1 MSPCRQGDAGL
12 GGQDWIFWITAGAM
26 VLAVTALLV
35 AALLRGRVDGA
46 PVAAYDL
53 QVYRDQLAEVDRDLG
68 RGVIGAEDAARLR
81 TEVSRRV
88 LDADRAM
95 KAAQTGDAGPG
106 AGRAAIAL
114 TVAITVI
121 GTIAGYWQLG
131 APGYPDMPLQA
142 RIAMAEE
149 ARLTRPT
156 QAEQEAKVPATP
168 RTDADPNLLALMDK
182 LRVAVAGRPNDLRG
196 QELLARNEAGL
207 GNYIAAYRAQAQVI
221 TIKADAATAD
231 DFATLAEL
239 QILAASGYVSP
250 EAEKALTEALRRD
263 AKNGLAQYYSG
274 LMLAQIGRPDT
285 AFQIWR
291 GLLENSSVQDPWFA
305 PLQAQ
310 IAGLASFAGVH
321 YTPPG
326 ASTAPM
332 MPGPGEADMAAAADM
347 SDADRQAMI
356 EGMVGKLSSRLAT
369 EGGSAQEWA
378 RLIGAYG
385 VLKKPEEAK
394 AAWAK
399 AQTTFSNSPDDL
411 ATVRAAAE
419 AAGVAE

>member
-385 VLKKPEEAK
+385 VLKRPEEAK

>member
-291 GLLENSSVQDPWFA
+291 GLLENSSDQDPWFA

-385 VLKKPEEAK
+385 VLNKPEEAK

>member
-182 LRVAVAGRPNDLRG
+182 LRVAVAGRPDDLRG

-356 EGMVGKLSSRLAT
+356 EGMVDQLSNRLAT
-369 EGGSAQEWA
+369 EGGTAQEWA
-378 RLIGAYG
+378 QLITALG
-385 VLKKPEEAK
+385 VLGRKEQAQEIYTEAK
-394 AAWAK
+394 QRFAA
-399 AQTTFSNSPDDL
+399 QPDDL
-411 ATVRAAAE
+411 ASLAE
-419 AAGVAE
+419 VATAAGLAP

>member
-1 MSPCRQGDAGL
+1 M

-95 KAAQTGDAGPG
+95 KAAQTGDAGPV

-182 LRVAVAGRPNDLRG
+182 LRVAVAGRPDDLRG

-385 VLKKPEEAK
+385 VLKRPEEAK

>member
-1 MSPCRQGDAGL
+1 M

-182 LRVAVAGRPNDLRG
+182 LRVAVAGRPDDLRG

-332 MPGPGEADMAAAADM
+332 MPGPAEADMAAAADM

-385 VLKKPEEAK
+385 VLKRPEEAK

>member
-182 LRVAVAGRPNDLRG
+182 LRVAVAGRPDDLRG

>member
-1 MSPCRQGDAGL
+1 M

-182 LRVAVAGRPNDLRG
+182 LRVAVAGRPDDLRG

-385 VLKKPEEAK
+385 VLNKPEEAK

>member
-1 MSPCRQGDAGL
+1 M

-182 LRVAVAGRPNDLRG
+182 LRVAVAGRPDDLRG

-399 AQTTFSNSPDDL
+399 AQTTFANSPDDL

-419 AAGVAE
+419 AAGVVE

>member
-1 MSPCRQGDAGL
+1 M

-182 LRVAVAGRPNDLRG
+182 LRVAVAGRPDDLRG

-326 ASTAPM
+326 AATAPM

-385 VLKKPEEAK
+385 VLNKPEEAK

>member
-182 LRVAVAGRPNDLRG
+182 LRVAVAGRPDDLRG

-385 VLKKPEEAK
+385 VLKRPEEAK

>member
-1 MSPCRQGDAGL
+1 M

-182 LRVAVAGRPNDLRG
+182 LRVAVAGRPDDLRG

-385 VLKKPEEAK
+385 VLKRPEEAK

>member
-385 VLKKPEEAK
+385 VLKRPEEAK

-419 AAGVAE
+419 AAGVVE

>member
-1 MSPCRQGDAGL
+1 M

-182 LRVAVAGRPNDLRG
+182 LRVAVAGRPDDLRG

-321 YTPPG
+321 YTTPG

-419 AAGVAE
+419 AAGVVE

>member
-1 MSPCRQGDAGL
+1 M

-182 LRVAVAGRPNDLRG
+182 LRVAVAGRPDDLRG

>member
-182 LRVAVAGRPNDLRG
+182 LRVAVAGRPDDLRG

-332 MPGPGEADMAAAADM
+332 MPGPAEADMAAAADM

-385 VLKKPEEAK
+385 VLKRPEEAK